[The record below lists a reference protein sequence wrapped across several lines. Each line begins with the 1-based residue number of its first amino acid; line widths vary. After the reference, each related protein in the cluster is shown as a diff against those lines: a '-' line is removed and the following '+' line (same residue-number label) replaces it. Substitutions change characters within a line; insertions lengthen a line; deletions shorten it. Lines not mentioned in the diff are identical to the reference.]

1 MTAKQMERQA
11 RNHYKAWERSE
22 DYTLDFVYGS
32 YSANK
37 AWAWRYCQ
45 ERQAK
50 LNGYGLK
57 VITHNCMVFTAGFEY
72 MDRDTGEARFYYI
85 APSFDWD
92 IPITADML

>member
-1 MTAKQMERQA
+1 MKAKEMERQA
-11 RNHYKAWERSE
+11 REHYKQWERSG
-22 DYTLDFVYGS
+22 DYSLNSVYGR
-32 YSANK
+32 YSVYK
-37 AWAWRYCQ
+37 ARAWRYCQ

-72 MDRDTGEARFYYI
+72 MDSDTGEARFYYI